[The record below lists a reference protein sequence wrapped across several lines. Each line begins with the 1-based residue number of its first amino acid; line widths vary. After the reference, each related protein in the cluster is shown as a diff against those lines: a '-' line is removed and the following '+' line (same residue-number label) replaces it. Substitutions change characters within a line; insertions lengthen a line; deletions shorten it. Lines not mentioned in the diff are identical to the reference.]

1 MLAQTTE
8 AAVIDK
14 GVENVRM
21 MVSIPTKGMTTG
33 ASGIRSVHIPVD
45 HITQAAGVKT
55 AAQLNFDRLT
65 IGEPILPQ
73 GTQGTFGFTFDHGE
87 GKPLNTPE
95 RAVRIHDGN
104 TDAFHFL
111 HTANNSFGGA
121 SLPIHATSAS
131 LTALKNDPGV
141 HYKRV
146 LRWRADPAQTDADF
160 YNLMT
165 PANVNA
171 GVTRSIMGDDRKMIV
186 LPTDTQGN
194 MNAVSQLVRRNGDDP
209 TFFGGKYASD
219 KITRVTFNGQE
230 GFVMPE
236 EDFNQIAEPL
246 RQSLDHEA
254 HDPFVHGLNVNAIS
268 LEAGF
273 DGDHIQLPLTFSRT
287 VPKLHDDFDK
297 KFVTLNDVAAAF
309 SEDQNAKEGSTSAIG
324 SLAEVVHAA
333 DAGEPTLE
341 TLA

>member
-1 MLAQTTE
+1 MSNETDS
-8 AAVIDK
+8 AVIDK

-21 MVSIPTKGMTTG
+21 IVTIPTDNMTVGPSGM
-33 ASGIRSVHIPVD
+33 RSVHIPVD

-55 AAQLNFDRLT
+55 AAQLNFNRMQ

-73 GTQGTFGFTFDHGE
+73 GTSGTFGFTFDHGDDI
-87 GKPLNTPE
+87 PLNTPE
-95 RAVRIHDGN
+95 RTVRILKGN
-104 TDAFHFL
+104 TDAYHFV
-111 HTANNSFGGA
+111 HTSKNSFGGA
-121 SLPIHATSAS
+121 SLPIQATAAS
-131 LTALKNDPGV
+131 LQALKNDPGV

-146 LRWRADPAQTDADF
+146 LRWRADPAQTNADF

-171 GVTRSIMGDDRKMIV
+171 GVTRSVMNDDRKMIV

-209 TFFGGKYASD
+209 TFFGGKYSSD

-236 EDFNQIAEPL
+236 EDFNAIAEPL

-268 LEAGF
+268 LESGF
-273 DGDHIQLPLTFSRT
+273 QGDSIQLPLTFQRT
-287 VPKLHDDFDK
+287 VPKLHEDFDK
-297 KFVTLNDVAAAF
+297 SFVTLNDVAAAF
-309 SEDQNAKEGSTSAIG
+309 SEESGARAGSTSAIG
-324 SLAEVVHAA
+324 SLAEVVHAVE
-333 DAGEPTLE
+333 AGEPTLE
-341 TLA
+341 SLE